1 MKGSPMSEKPAIDR
15 LTFKLPDD
23 IPPVINKNIAF
34 SYSKPVTIGKTHD
47 PVNHPS
53 HYISK
58 SGLEVVDV
66 IKAFTEGLSGYKAVA
81 EGNIIKYIL
90 RWPKK
95 NGIEDLK
102 KARWY
107 LDDLISYLE
116 NGEDA

>member
-1 MKGSPMSEKPAIDR
+1 MSEKPTIDR
-15 LTFKLPDD
+15 FTFGLPDD
-23 IPPVINKNIAF
+23 IPAVINKNTAINQN
-34 SYSKPVTIGKTHD
+34 KPVTIGKSHD

-66 IKAFTEGLSGYKAVA
+66 IKAFTEGLSGYEAVA